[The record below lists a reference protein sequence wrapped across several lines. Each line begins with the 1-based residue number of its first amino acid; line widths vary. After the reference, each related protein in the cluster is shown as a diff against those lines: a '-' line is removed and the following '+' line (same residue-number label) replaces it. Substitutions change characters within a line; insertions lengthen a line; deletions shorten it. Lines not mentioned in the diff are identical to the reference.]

1 MPERSPWG
9 TATFRPKAFR
19 ARVPWLGGDLQT
31 LRNTLYG
38 RLGAFADLSHWPDE
52 RIELPMTDGTG
63 DVLMAALNRPDVA
76 TGRPLVMLI
85 HGLTGCE
92 DSGYMRASAHCL
104 LTAGY
109 PVLRLNLRGA
119 GPSRT
124 LSLQEYHAGRSEDL
138 RMALAGLPAV
148 LTADGVVAVGYSLG
162 GNMLLKYLG
171 EEGGA
176 SPLRA
181 AASIS
186 APIDLKAAQQ
196 RIMMPRNRVYHRH
209 MLDRMKVE
217 CTEGRNGVSE
227 EERRDALAADSVYA
241 FDHVFVARRNGFGTA
256 EKYYQINSAEQ
267 YLPAIAVPTLV
278 INARNDPWIP
288 IETYQRHDWDRN
300 SNLVPLLPPGGGHV
314 GFHGRGG
321 PPTWHDQCI
330 LRFFG
335 SVAQ

>member
-1 MPERSPWG
+1 MPEGLAPG
-9 TATFRPKAFR
+9 PHMFQPAEFRPR
-19 ARVPWLGGDLQT
+19 MPWLGGDLQT
-31 LRNTLYG
+31 LRNTLFG

-52 RIELPMTDGTG
+52 QIELPMEDGTG
-63 DVLMAALNRPDVA
+63 DVLLAALNRPDEA
-76 TGRPLVMLI
+76 TDRPLAMLV

-104 LTAGY
+104 LSAGH

-119 GPSRT
+119 GPSRQ
-124 LSLQEYHAGRSEDL
+124 LCLQEYHAGRSGDL
-138 RMALAGLPAV
+138 RAAIARLPSE
-148 LTADGVVAVGYSLG
+148 LTANGLVAVGYSLG

-171 EEGGA
+171 EEGAA
-176 SPLRA
+176 SAVRA

-186 APIDLKAAQQ
+186 SPIDLRAAQQ

-241 FDHVFVARRNGFGTA
+241 FDHVFVAQRNGFGTA
-256 EKYYQINSAEQ
+256 ENYYEINSAKQ
-267 YLPAIAVPTLV
+267 FLPAIAVPTLV
-278 INARNDPWIP
+278 IHARNDPWIP
-288 IETYQRHDWDRN
+288 IETYQHHDWNQNR
-300 SNLVPLLPPGGGHV
+300 NLVPLLPPDGGHV

-321 PPTWHDQCI
+321 PPTWHDQC
-330 LRFFG
+330 LLDFF
-335 SVAQ
+335 ATTAD